1 MRGCCTWARYYDP
14 QVGRFISR
22 DAVLSEH
29 PYLYCE
35 HDPVNYVDPSGNI
48 PQWVKDYAKAAW
60 EWTKEH
66 ASDIGKGIGIV
77 VGTLVGI
84 QLAEELYV
92 VYVDWDCSNRMRR
105 MMREWGQIP
114 EGPIAEYMDN
124 LFMLLCCD
132 DTRSDRRHPPSKP
145 TTHTKH
151 PQQHKNCDAS
161 YKPHPSPTPHN
172 APNATADYAHHPQT
186 CA

>member
-35 HDPVNYVDPSGNI
+35 HEPVDYVDPSGNI

-60 EWTKEH
+60 EWTREH
-66 ASDIGKGIGIV
+66 ASDIRKGIGIV

-114 EGPIAEYMDN
+114 EGPIAECMDN
-124 LFMLLCCD
+124 LFMSHIRD
-132 DTRSDRRHPPSKP
+132 AMRDTARLAG
-145 TTHTKH
+145 
-151 PQQHKNCDAS
+151 DAAKQI
-161 YKPHPSPTPHN
+161 YGTRPK
-172 APNATADYAHHPQT
+172 
-186 CA
+186 

>member
-1 MRGCCTWARYYDP
+1 MDLGAGIQSQPVAIRESD
-14 QVGRFISR
+14 GRFLCSLDRWTSADKWLGDIYRPFSLNR
-22 DAVLSEH
+22 
-29 PYLYCE
+29 YLYCE
-35 HDPVNYVDPSGNI
+35 HEPVNAADPSGNI

-77 VGTLVGI
+77 AGTLVGI
-84 QLAEELYV
+84 KLAEELYV

-124 LFMLLCCD
+124 LFRSHIRDAMRGTARLAGNAAKQIYG
-132 DTRSDRRHPPSKP
+132 TRPK
-145 TTHTKH
+145 
-151 PQQHKNCDAS
+151 
-161 YKPHPSPTPHN
+161 
-172 APNATADYAHHPQT
+172 
-186 CA
+186 